1 MGLFPQPPP
10 PAETPSVKFFRPQA
24 DTHIPAGGDLAPT
37 LASITHL
44 GIGAHADDL
53 EIMAYP
59 GICGCRGQKNLRF
72 AGVVATDGAGAP
84 SKLSGQ
90 DLVKVRMDEQKK
102 AADLGGYAAVIQL
115 AHPSAEIRGTGR
127 KALTTDLLQILK
139 ATKPKTLYLHNP
151 ADRHETHIAVLLA
164 CLDALRQLSSGERPA
179 EIYGCE
185 VWGDLDWVP
194 ADKVVRLPCPAPAD
208 FGPSLLRVFRSQVD
222 GKRYDLAAAGRR
234 RAQATFADAYKPDQ
248 AEEVVLALNLK
259 SLVDNPKLS
268 LTDFVSGLT
277 GDFQK
282 QTLDRIR
289 RLKSA

>member
-1 MGLFPQPPP
+1 M
-10 PAETPSVKFFRPQA
+10 KFFQPRA
-24 DTHIPAGGDLAPT
+24 DAHVPGGGALAPA
-37 LASITHL
+37 LAATTHL

-53 EIMAYP
+53 EIMAFP
-59 GICGCRGQKNLRF
+59 GICACRGQTVLRF
-72 AGVVATDGAGAP
+72 SGVVATDGSGAP
-84 SKLSGQ
+84 SKFSGQ
-90 DLVKVRMDEQKK
+90 DLVKVRMDEQRQ
-102 AADLGGYAAVIQL
+102 AADLGGYATVIQL
-115 AHPSAEIRGTGR
+115 AHPSAEIRGKGR
-127 KALTTDLLQILK
+127 KDLTADLLQILK
-139 ATKPKTLYLHNP
+139 AAKPKALYLHNP
-151 ADRHETHIAVLLA
+151 ADRHETHLAVLLA

-248 AEEVVLALNLK
+248 AEEVVLALDLRP
-259 SLVDNPKLS
+259 LVENPKLS
-268 LTDFVSGLT
+268 LTDFVSALT
-277 GDFQK
+277 GEFQK

-289 RLKSA
+289 RLESA